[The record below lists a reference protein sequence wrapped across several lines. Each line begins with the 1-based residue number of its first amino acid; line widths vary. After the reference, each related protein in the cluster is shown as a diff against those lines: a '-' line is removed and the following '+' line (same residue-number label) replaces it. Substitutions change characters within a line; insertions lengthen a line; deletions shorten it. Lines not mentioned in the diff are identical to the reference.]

1 MDNFQAL
8 ILGLVEG
15 LTEYLPVSSTGHL
28 LLAQRLMGIDSST
41 ASDAF
46 AICIQ
51 AGAILAVLGIYRQRV
66 AQMVMGAVGRNEAG
80 QRLLINLLSAF
91 VPAAVLGLLLEKPI
105 KKYLFGGD
113 EWGLWPVVAA
123 WFAGG
128 MAILVVSLAR
138 RRRGTSPTTG
148 FDLEHLTVRMALIVG
163 LAQCIAMWPGVS
175 RSLITIVGGVLVGLS
190 LPAAVELS
198 FLLGVITLTAATAY
212 DALKHGPEMLAT
224 YGATPLLIGFGAAWL
239 SAVLAVKWMVGYL
252 KSHGMEI
259 FGWYRVALALSLPR
273 GFSGPRPD
281 HGPHHSRP
289 SIRHP
294 LRGRAHRSERG
305 ANPDRRHRGHP
316 RPAGSHRI
324 LQALPLVALVRR
336 HRPVPPRLPLS
347 RSRRR
352 SRRRGCHRFRLAGN
366 RRQCN
371 QRPLL
376 RWRASQEFGV
386 HHVEIRLDGDMR
398 MRFPVPVV
406 RINQAPPGSPPPPF
420 QSPATG

>member
-128 MAILVVSLAR
+128 VAMLVVSLAR

-259 FGWYRVALALSLPR
+259 FGWYRVALALVVAAWLLW
-273 GFSGPRPD
+273 
-281 HGPHHSRP
+281 P
-289 SIRHP
+289 S
-294 LRGRAHRSERG
+294 
-305 ANPDRRHRGHP
+305 
-316 RPAGSHRI
+316 
-324 LQALPLVALVRR
+324 
-336 HRPVPPRLPLS
+336 
-347 RSRRR
+347 
-352 SRRRGCHRFRLAGN
+352 
-366 RRQCN
+366 
-371 QRPLL
+371 
-376 RWRASQEFGV
+376 
-386 HHVEIRLDGDMR
+386 
-398 MRFPVPVV
+398 
-406 RINQAPPGSPPPPF
+406 
-420 QSPATG
+420 T

>member
-148 FDLEHLTVRMALIVG
+148 FDLEQLTIRMALIVG
-163 LAQCIAMWPGVS
+163 FAQCIAMWPGVS

-259 FGWYRVALALSLPR
+259 FGWYRVALAFVVAAWLLW
-273 GFSGPRPD
+273 
-281 HGPHHSRP
+281 P
-289 SIRHP
+289 S
-294 LRGRAHRSERG
+294 
-305 ANPDRRHRGHP
+305 
-316 RPAGSHRI
+316 
-324 LQALPLVALVRR
+324 
-336 HRPVPPRLPLS
+336 
-347 RSRRR
+347 
-352 SRRRGCHRFRLAGN
+352 
-366 RRQCN
+366 
-371 QRPLL
+371 
-376 RWRASQEFGV
+376 
-386 HHVEIRLDGDMR
+386 
-398 MRFPVPVV
+398 
-406 RINQAPPGSPPPPF
+406 
-420 QSPATG
+420 T

>member
-1 MDNFQAL
+1 MDNFQAF

-28 LLAQRLMGIDSST
+28 LLAQRLMGIESST

-66 AQMVMGAVGRNEAG
+66 AQMVMGAVGRNEIG
-80 QRLLINLLSAF
+80 QRLLINLVSAF
-91 VPAAVLGLLLEKPI
+91 VPAAILGLLLEKPI

-113 EWGLWPVVAA
+113 AWGLWPVVAA
-123 WFAGG
+123 WFVGG
-128 MAILVVSLAR
+128 VAILAVSLVR
-138 RRRGTSPTTG
+138 RRRGASPTTG
-148 FDLEHLTVRMALIVG
+148 FDLEQLTIRMALIVG
-163 LAQCIAMWPGVS
+163 FAQCIAMWPGVS

-259 FGWYRVALALSLPR
+259 FGWYRVALAFVVAAWLLW
-273 GFSGPRPD
+273 
-281 HGPHHSRP
+281 P
-289 SIRHP
+289 SI
-294 LRGRAHRSERG
+294 
-305 ANPDRRHRGHP
+305 
-316 RPAGSHRI
+316 
-324 LQALPLVALVRR
+324 
-336 HRPVPPRLPLS
+336 
-347 RSRRR
+347 
-352 SRRRGCHRFRLAGN
+352 
-366 RRQCN
+366 
-371 QRPLL
+371 
-376 RWRASQEFGV
+376 
-386 HHVEIRLDGDMR
+386 
-398 MRFPVPVV
+398 
-406 RINQAPPGSPPPPF
+406 
-420 QSPATG
+420 

>member
-148 FDLEHLTVRMALIVG
+148 FDLEQLTIRMALIVG
-163 LAQCIAMWPGVS
+163 FAQCIAMWPGVS

-224 YGATPLLIGFGAAWL
+224 YGTTPLLIGFGAAWL

-259 FGWYRVALALSLPR
+259 FGWYRVALAFVVAAWLLW
-273 GFSGPRPD
+273 
-281 HGPHHSRP
+281 P
-289 SIRHP
+289 SI
-294 LRGRAHRSERG
+294 
-305 ANPDRRHRGHP
+305 
-316 RPAGSHRI
+316 
-324 LQALPLVALVRR
+324 
-336 HRPVPPRLPLS
+336 
-347 RSRRR
+347 
-352 SRRRGCHRFRLAGN
+352 
-366 RRQCN
+366 
-371 QRPLL
+371 
-376 RWRASQEFGV
+376 
-386 HHVEIRLDGDMR
+386 
-398 MRFPVPVV
+398 
-406 RINQAPPGSPPPPF
+406 
-420 QSPATG
+420 

>member
-1 MDNFQAL
+1 VDNFQAL

-113 EWGLWPVVAA
+113 QWGLWPVVAA

-128 MAILVVSLAR
+128 MAILVVSLVR
-138 RRRGTSPTTG
+138 RRRGTSPTSG
-148 FDLEHLTVRMALIVG
+148 FDLEQLTIRMALIVG
-163 LAQCIAMWPGVS
+163 FAQCIAMWPGVS

-259 FGWYRVALALSLPR
+259 FGWYRVALAFVVAAWLLW
-273 GFSGPRPD
+273 
-281 HGPHHSRP
+281 P
-289 SIRHP
+289 S
-294 LRGRAHRSERG
+294 
-305 ANPDRRHRGHP
+305 
-316 RPAGSHRI
+316 
-324 LQALPLVALVRR
+324 
-336 HRPVPPRLPLS
+336 
-347 RSRRR
+347 
-352 SRRRGCHRFRLAGN
+352 
-366 RRQCN
+366 
-371 QRPLL
+371 
-376 RWRASQEFGV
+376 
-386 HHVEIRLDGDMR
+386 
-398 MRFPVPVV
+398 
-406 RINQAPPGSPPPPF
+406 
-420 QSPATG
+420 T